1 MKRIYLDHA
10 ATTPLDEDVF
20 AVMKS
25 FFSGQFGNPSSVHSF
40 GRDAQ
45 QAVDRARHAVADVFG
60 CLSQEVIFTGSAT
73 ESNNCAIQGIVRHA
87 RKNGSPVHV
96 ITSVIEHESVASP
109 LKQLEREGVSMTY
122 LPVSRDG
129 FVDADAVA
137 QALTEHTVLVTIMYA
152 NNEIGTI
159 QPIAEIGKR
168 IAEFRKKHKTA
179 VPYFHTDAAQA
190 AYFLPC
196 RVADL
201 GVDCM
206 TISGHK
212 AYGPKGIGALYIK
225 KGTELTPLLFGSG
238 QEYGKRSGTENV
250 PGIVGLGE
258 ALAKAEKGKAEMGK
272 HMTDLRDYFIAQVFE
287 KVPGAAL
294 NGAQENRLPGNANF
308 FFLGM
313 RSQDLLY
320 MLDEEGVAA
329 SAGSA
334 CQSKALSYSHVLH
347 ALGMNEKDANASIR
361 FSLGKDTTKKDIDK
375 VVSVLVKSIQRLKNN

>member
-10 ATTPLDEDVF
+10 ATTPLDEDVS
-20 AVMKS
+20 AAMMPY
-25 FFSGQFGNPSSVHSF
+25 FSQQFGNPSSVHF
-40 GRDAQ
+40 YGREAQ
-45 QAVDRARHAVADVFG
+45 EAVDRGRHMVADALG

-73 ESNNCAIQGIVRHA
+73 ESNNFAIQGVVRHA
-87 RKNGSPVHV
+87 RKSVNPIHI
-96 ITSVIEHESVASP
+96 ITSAIEHESVASP
-109 LKQLEREGVSMTY
+109 LKQMEREGVSVTY

-129 FVDADAVA
+129 FVDPDAVES
-137 QALTEHTVLVTIMYA
+137 ALTEHTVLVSIMYA

-159 QPIAEIGKR
+159 QPISEIAKR
-168 IAEFRKKHKTA
+168 IARFRKKNKEL
-179 VPYFHTDAAQA
+179 PYFHTDAAQA

-201 GVDCM
+201 GVDLM
-206 TISGHK
+206 TMSGHK
-212 AYGPKGIGALYIK
+212 MYGPKGVGVLYVK
-225 KGTELTPLLFGSG
+225 KNTALTPLVFGSG

-250 PGIVGLGE
+250 PGIVGIGM
-258 ALAKAEKGKAEMGK
+258 ACAKAESGKGDMGK
-272 HMTDLRDYFIAQVFE
+272 QIAGLRDYFIAQVLE
-287 KVPGAAL
+287 KISGASL

-308 FFLGM
+308 FFRGT

-320 MLDEEGVAA
+320 MLDEEGIAA

-361 FSLGKDTTKKDIDK
+361 FSLGKDTTKKDIDFTT
-375 VVSVLVKSIQRLKNN
+375 SVLVKSIQKLKE